1 MKKPPSQT
9 LLNYSILS
17 LAVSP
22 ELYSII
28 KCAPPLSGNGG
39 GIEPPTKF
47 SKWGGGGGGGWQDLN
62 YGGSLRNLILGG
74 FTKNQYIEREMS
86 KKGRGAE
93 TICKFK
99 RRLGKKEG
107 VAILRRG

>member
-28 KCAPPLSGNGG
+28 KCAPSFLVLGGGGGGGGGAG
-39 GIEPPTKF
+39 GIEPSTKF
-47 SKWGGGGGGGWQDLN
+47 SKWGGRWGLT
-62 YGGSLRNLILGG
+62 GSQLWG
-74 FTKNQYIEREMS
+74 FTKKFDFRGVHEKTIYR
-86 KKGRGAE
+86 KG
-93 TICKFK
+93 I
-99 RRLGKKEG
+99 
-107 VAILRRG
+107 V